1 MPSSIEYVPGG
12 LSKPRVT
19 VNTAKVEPARLSA
32 AAEEFVPAG
41 STASQ
46 EPRAATPP
54 RAVVADES
62 GEAEGVP
69 AVLDVVAVAP
79 KGVWGLGGGLTAPER
94 LRLAEEEERERLR
107 EEEEN
112 RLALEAAKEEETKS
126 KGDGGLVR
134 VHEWGVE
141 RQDLDRLSDNA
152 THAQDA
158 SSRSAFGGIPVG
170 GVEEMQLGFEV
181 VHSAALRG
189 RSMSDVHRGGDDE
202 GWQRARSR
210 QRSLSPRMRFYG
222 DDDGNFPRGWD
233 CLALFH
239 AMCTHAQV
247 SPQCAQ
253 GKCHSCSGRLLR
265 TPTRR
270 CIKVSFVSL
279 CCQNTVRTVSIDCD
293 CGNVSA
299 TSGQRAQPGG
309 YSAGHASPLC

>member
-12 LSKPRVT
+12 VSKPRVT

-41 STASQ
+41 NTASQ

-54 RAVVADES
+54 RAVVAGES

-79 KGVWGLGGGLTAPER
+79 KGVWGVGGGLTAPER

-141 RQDLDRLSDNA
+141 GQDLDRLSDNA

-170 GVEEMQLGFEV
+170 GVEELQLGFQV
-181 VHSAALRG
+181 GHSAALRG

-222 DDDGNFPRGWD
+222 DDDGNFPLGWD
-233 CLALFH
+233 ASRSF
-239 AMCTHAQV
+239 MPCT
-247 SPQCAQ
+247 
-253 GKCHSCSGRLLR
+253 R
-265 TPTRR
+265 TRR
-270 CIKVSFVSL
+270 SHPSVRRGSAAAALGACSVHQFAAVSRCLLLACAARTL
-279 CCQNTVRTVSIDCD
+279 CV
-293 CGNVSA
+293 
-299 TSGQRAQPGG
+299 
-309 YSAGHASPLC
+309 L